1 MPRFTGSLSA
11 LSSALIMMII
21 LRSHSG
27 LMTIYHQIMFGMS
40 AADFISS
47 IAIALTSLPKPK
59 HMPMEDE
66 FGYHWAGTRLGNS
79 ATCST
84 QRFLSNF
91 GLGTTIT
98 YNSALCLYY
107 GCTVALAMRENKV
120 KKYIEPILHICPLL
134 AMGLSMAIYPLFY
147 DLYNPAITTFAW
159 CSFLPYPE
167 ECAGYQYVDC
177 VRGSG
182 EALNLLK
189 FLVMFFMMVDF
200 LVVIITMAMVI
211 IKAIQTNH
219 ILNLMF
225 KNLQQRFFLFLCCFL

>member
-1 MPRFTGSLSA
+1 M
-11 LSSALIMMII
+11 
-21 LRSHSG
+21 
-27 LMTIYHQIMFGMS
+27 
-40 AADFISS
+40 
-47 IAIALTSLPKPK
+47 
-59 HMPMEDE
+59 
-66 FGYHWAGTRLGNS
+66 
-79 ATCST
+79 
-84 QRFLSNF
+84 
-91 GLGTTIT
+91 
-98 YNSALCLYY
+98 
-107 GCTVALAMRENKV
+107 

-147 DLYNPAITTFAW
+147 DLYNPAITTFAR

-182 EALNLLK
+182 EALNLFKL
-189 FLVMFFMMVDF
+189 LVMFFMMVDF

-225 KNLQQRFFLFLCCFL
+225 KNLQQRNDTAAWHREVEF